1 MIMPVGQNGNKYR
14 TVEELKNGTIL
25 AAGDAGLTF
34 IRDGEITKVT
44 GETDGLTVPKILCV
58 LEQEDG
64 TIFAGTDGNGI
75 AVIKNG
81 KSGRCLQQRGWIK
94 LRGDPPYGEK

>member
-1 MIMPVGQNGNKYR
+1 M
-14 TVEELKNGTIL
+14 
-25 AAGDAGLTF
+25 AGDAGLTF

-44 GETDGLTVPKILCV
+44 GESDGLTVPKILCV

-75 AVIKNG
+75 AVIKDG
-81 KSGRCLQQRGWIK
+81 KVSAKYATRQEGLSSEVI
-94 LRGDPPYGEK
+94 LRMVADE